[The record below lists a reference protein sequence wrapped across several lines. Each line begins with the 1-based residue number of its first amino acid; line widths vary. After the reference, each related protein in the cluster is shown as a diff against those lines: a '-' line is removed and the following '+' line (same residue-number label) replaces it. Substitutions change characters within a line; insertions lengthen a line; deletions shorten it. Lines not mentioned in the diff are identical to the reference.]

1 MNYNR
6 LFLCFLSF
14 LPFGLFFGGG
24 RGGKME
30 GEGES
35 ESESGTVRE
44 RETLKSS
51 MSNMRFQGKVL
62 IRS

>member
-1 MNYNR
+1 
-6 LFLCFLSF
+6 
-14 LPFGLFFGGG
+14 
-24 RGGKME
+24 ME